1 MFFVEEKIVKF
12 SIKNLVTNL
21 GQTVNINKLAKI
33 FYIFALIYLQETLDK
48 MMPRITQIQENVPVP
63 NLQYFQLSNPPSNS
77 AVPPAAEIILNA
89 VHFKQV
95 RICLHPREL
104 LSEHVGDLD
113 NQENFDPSSC
123 RVVTELNENRDR
135 HQKISQLFDQNLRH
149 CHIRVRKQQH
159 LKMMFQKMGIF
170 SSMRKQLIP

>member
-33 FYIFALIYLQETLDK
+33 FYIFALTYLQETPDK
-48 MMPRITQIQENVPVP
+48 MMPRMSQIQENVPVP

-77 AVPPAAEIILNA
+77 AVPPAAETILNA

-123 RVVTELNENRDR
+123 QVVTELNENRDR
-135 HQKISQLFDQNLRH
+135 HLFDQNLRH
-149 CHIRVRKQQH
+149 CQIRVRKQQH